1 MCNHFKKGKK
11 KQMEDK
17 IENTGGEGKIAK
29 YVRWIVGIGGFLML
43 LLIAVFSIYRKC
55 SG

>member
-1 MCNHFKKGKK
+1 MCNHVKREREK
-11 KQMEDK
+11 MADK
-17 IENTGGEGKIAK
+17 RDDKGGEGKIAK